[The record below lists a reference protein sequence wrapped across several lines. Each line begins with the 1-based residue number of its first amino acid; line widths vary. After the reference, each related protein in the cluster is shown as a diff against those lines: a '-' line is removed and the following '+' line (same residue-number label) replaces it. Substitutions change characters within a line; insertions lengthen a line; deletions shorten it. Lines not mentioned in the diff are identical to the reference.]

1 MNAGDAAL
9 QLAYAPMHPDR
20 RHGLSLDFDG
30 PRNVL
35 QAIWKGRVSMPDEAI
50 AATRVPAHVRR
61 FELHEAGITLIQQ
74 ADSAYPSGLLDLAN
88 PPPVLFVRGT
98 VPVQLAVAIVGTRK
112 ATGYGVRL
120 AEAFGRAL
128 AADGRVVVSGL
139 AKGIDA
145 AAHRGVVAAGGVGVA
160 VLGNGVDRWYPA
172 VNRSLGQTLLESGAV
187 ISEYPPGTAPAPWR
201 FPPRNRIIVGL
212 AAVVLVVEAGMP
224 GGAMITARL
233 GLEENRHVF
242 AVPGDID
249 RPGSV
254 GCNLLIRDGAWPVLG
269 VDDLREAVD
278 RVIGPAPSP
287 SATALADPLIEA
299 CDSAGTSIDE
309 LALRVDR
316 PVPELLADLTVLE
329 LDGRILVSDGMVVPL
344 VTA

>member
-1 MNAGDAAL
+1 MKSCDAAL

-20 RHGLSLDFDG
+20 RQALSVDLEG
-30 PRNVL
+30 PANVL
-35 QAIWKGRVSMPDEAI
+35 GAIWTGTVSMPDEAV
-50 AATRVPAHVRR
+50 AATRVAAEQRR
-61 FELHEAGITLIQQ
+61 SELREAGITLVQKGEL
-74 ADSAYPSGLLDLAN
+74 AYPPRLLDLAN

-98 VPVQLAVAIVGTRK
+98 LPVRPSVAIVGTRK
-112 ATGYGVRL
+112 ATGYGIRL

-145 AAHRGVVAAGGVGVA
+145 AAHRGVVDAGGVGVA

-172 VNRSLGQTLLESGAV
+172 VNRPLGEQLLQAGGV
-187 ISEYPPGTAPAPWR
+187 VSEYPPGTRPAPWR

-212 AAVVLVVEAGMP
+212 ADIVLVVEAGMP

-233 GLEENRHVF
+233 AIEEDREVF
-242 AVPGDID
+242 AIPGDLG
-249 RPGSV
+249 RAGSV

-278 RVIGPAPSP
+278 RVLGPASTSGPTR
-287 SATALADPLIEA
+287 ATHAIVEA
-299 CDSAGTSIDE
+299 CDPAGTSIDE
-309 LALRVDR
+309 LASRVGR
-316 PVPELLADLTVLE
+316 PIPELIVELSTLE
-329 LDGRILVSDGMVVPL
+329 LDGLVSVSGGRVVPL
-344 VTA
+344 

>member
-1 MNAGDAAL
+1 MKSCDAAL

-20 RHGLSLDFDG
+20 RQALSVDLEG
-30 PRNVL
+30 PASVL
-35 QAIWKGRVSMPDEAI
+35 RAIWAGRVSMPAEAV
-50 AATRVPAHVRR
+50 AATRVSAEERR
-61 FELHEAGITLIQQ
+61 SELREAGISLVQKGEM
-74 ADSAYPSGLLDLAN
+74 AYPARLLDLAN

-98 VPVQLAVAIVGTRK
+98 LPVQPSVAVVGTRK
-112 ATGYGVRL
+112 ATGYGIRL

-172 VNRSLGQTLLESGAV
+172 INRSLGEQLLQSGGLV
-187 ISEYPPGTAPAPWR
+187 SEYPPGTRPAPWR

-212 AAVVLVVEAGMP
+212 ADIVLVVEAGMP

-233 GLEENRHVF
+233 ALEEDREVF
-242 AVPGDID
+242 AIPGDIG
-249 RPGSV
+249 RAGSV

-269 VDDLREAVD
+269 VDDLREAAD
-278 RVIGPAPSP
+278 RVLGPAP
-287 SATALADPLIEA
+287 TNRLAETTHAIVAA
-299 CDSAGTSIDE
+299 CDPAGSSIDE
-309 LALRVDR
+309 LASRVGR
-316 PVPELLADLTVLE
+316 PIPELIVELSTLE
-329 LDGRILVSDGMVVPL
+329 LDGLISVSGGRVVPL
-344 VTA
+344 